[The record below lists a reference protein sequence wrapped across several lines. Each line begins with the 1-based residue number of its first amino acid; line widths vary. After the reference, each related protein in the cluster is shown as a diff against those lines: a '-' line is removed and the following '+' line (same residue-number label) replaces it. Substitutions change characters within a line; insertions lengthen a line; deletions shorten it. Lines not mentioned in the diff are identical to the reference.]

1 MEITGVNGLGSIPLN
16 TAAPAPSDQAQ
27 AAENRNL
34 VQAVKA
40 VNSAQSFGDQNELSF
55 TLDRNTR
62 LPVIRIV
69 DRTTRKVI
77 QQIPP
82 EYVLRLAEEA
92 RKGSE

>member
-1 MEITGVNGLGSIPLN
+1 MEITGVNGMGQGLAIA
-16 TAAPAPSDQAQ
+16 AAPAPPDQAQ
-27 AAENRNL
+27 AAQNRDL

-40 VNSAQSFGDQNELSF
+40 LNSADTFGSQNELSF

-69 DRTTRKVI
+69 DRDTKKVI
-77 QQIPP
+77 EQIPP
-82 EYVLRLAEEA
+82 EYVLRLAEEL

>member
-16 TAAPAPSDQAQ
+16 TAAPAPPNQAQ

>member
-16 TAAPAPSDQAQ
+16 TAAPAPPDQAQ